1 LDALKDKDNFHYR
14 YFNSKLYL
22 YGDFNEMPY
31 QIIELNDKGKK
42 QLFLSHNEEVYIIKD
57 NTTEISELRKLQDE
71 MLKMEI
77 QLIVED

>member
-1 LDALKDKDNFHYR
+1 MTKVK
-14 YFNSKLYL
+14 NS
-22 YGDFNEMPY
+22 F
-31 QIIELNDKGKK
+31 
-42 QLFLSHNEEVYIIKD
+42 FLSHNEEVYIIKD